1 MLTSLSLSSKKYDE
15 IAGSIRKSFPNSCIL
30 WIDQVSNPT
39 LEAEHGAL
47 FESLKE
53 KRGYDLVKKLELFH
67 GTTEYAVSA
76 ICQEGFDVSKNTTSA
91 YGKGTYFARDASY
104 SFSYSQ
110 KGTKMKDEIV
120 YMLVCSVIVG
130 VCSKG
135 SSEMVLDTGIA
146 DTMVDNSTAPSIY
159 VTPYDKGGIPKYVV
173 AFHKN
178 PSV

>member
-1 MLTSLSLSSKKYDE
+1 MLSSLSLSNKKYDD

-30 WIDQVSNPT
+30 WIDQVSNPE
-39 LEAEHGAL
+39 LEAEHDRL
-47 FESLKE
+47 FEDLKA
-53 KRGYDLVKKLELFH
+53 KRGPEQVKKLELFH

-76 ICQEGFDVSKNTTSA
+76 ICKEGFDVSRNTTSA
-91 YGKGTYFARDASY
+91 YGKGTYFAKDASY

-110 KGTKMKDEIV
+110 KGTTTRDEIV

-130 VCSKG
+130 VCCQGTSG
-135 SSEMVLDTGIA
+135 MVLDTGVA
-146 DTMVDNSTAPSIY
+146 DTMVNNTAAPIIY